1 MARSTTFT
9 YTVTVNSSKFVIDGN
24 SQQYVVLFPGCTYE
38 FNQDDN
44 TNNGQPL
51 RFSETSD
58 GTHNSGSEYT
68 TGVTTSGT
76 PGSAT
81 AFTKI
86 EVSTSTPQRLYY
98 YSSATS
104 NYGGIVDIDYQFL
117 LSHQL
122 VTSQTSAGNR
132 FLNCGGGE
140 APAELTQV
148 DYINMTTHGNANDFG
163 DLANKKGQGAGSAG
177 TSIKFFVFG
186 GSSPGETNSI
196 EVGPMAGTGTT
207 VDYGDLQST
216 KQSMSGTGNST
227 RALSLGGYDAPAR
240 SDVIGYFSTTSA
252 GDAADFGNLTVGRSS
267 PTGFSS
273 PTRGVCAGGYAN
285 PGGTSNVIDYVTIAS
300 TGNATDFGDLGQ
312 ARYSASSNSA
322 SSSTRGIIA
331 GGATAPDGSASNVNT
346 ITHITI
352 ASTSNDTDFGDLTAS
367 RSQAS
372 AGSNNLRACFAG
384 GLTPSTS
391 NVIDYITIATT
402 GDAIDFGDLV
412 TARGYVAGASSNHGG
427 LQG

>member
-1 MARSTTFT
+1 MARVTTFK
-9 YTVTVNSSKFVIDGN
+9 YTVTVVSSGGNKYAIDGN
-24 SQQYVVLFPGCTYE
+24 TQQYVILFPGCTYE
-38 FNQDDN
+38 FNQDDSS
-44 TNNGQPL
+44 NGTHPL

-86 EVSTSTPQRLYY
+86 EVTSSTPKRLYY
-98 YSSATS
+98 YCSSHS
-104 NYGGIVDIDYQFL
+104 GMGGNVD
-117 LSHQL
+117 L
-122 VTSQTSAGNR
+122 VTTQTSAGNR
-132 FLNCGGGE
+132 FLNCGGGD
-140 APAELTQV
+140 APAELTQI
-148 DYINMTTHGNANDFG
+148 DYVNMTTQGNAYDFG
-163 DLANKKGQGAGSAG
+163 DLNTKKGSNPGSAG
-177 TSIKFFVFG
+177 TAIKFFVFG
-186 GSSPGETNSI
+186 GSSPGETDSI
-196 EVGPMAGTGTT
+196 EFGIMAGTGTT
-207 VDYGDLQST
+207 FDYGDLQST
-216 KQSMSGTGNST
+216 KYSMTGTGNAT

-240 SDVIGYFSTTSA
+240 SDVIGYFSTTTA
-252 GDAADFGNLTVGRSS
+252 GNAADFGNLTVGRST

-273 PTRGVCAGGYAN
+273 PTRGVCAGGFAN
-285 PGGTSNVIDYVTIAS
+285 PGGTSNVIDYVTISS

-312 ARYSASSNSA
+312 ARYGALSNSA
-322 SSSTRGIIA
+322 SSSVRGIIA

-346 ITHITI
+346 ITYVTT
-352 ASTSNDTDFGDLTAS
+352 ASTGNDTDFGDLTTS
-367 RSQAS
+367 RGNGS

-412 TARGYVAGASSNHGG
+412 TARGRIAGASSNHGG
-427 LQG
+427 LQ